1 MLKKKI
7 LVVDDEES
15 FCRLVKLNLEET
27 GKYEVK
33 TENQSI
39 NAIRAVKEF
48 KPDLILL
55 DIVMPNV
62 DGSVISQQLRS
73 DEEFKNIPI
82 VFLTAIVTESEVK
95 DRNGFISGRPFLAKP
110 MPVNK
115 LIDCIEQNTQAC
127 K

>member
-7 LVVDDEES
+7 LIIDDEES

-27 GKYEVK
+27 GKYEVRAE
-33 TENQSI
+33 TQSV

-62 DGSVISQQLRS
+62 DGGEISQKLKS
-73 DEEFKNIPI
+73 DEAFKNIPI
-82 VFLTAIVTESEVK
+82 VFLTAIVTEREVSDQK
-95 DRNGFISGRPFLAKP
+95 GIIAGRPFLAKP
-110 MPVNK
+110 VPLDK
-115 LIDCIEQNTQAC
+115 LIYCIEQNTLA
-127 K
+127 